1 MKKIIITQRQDFNKK
16 TYELTDSINIQLIRF
31 VENLG
36 YMPILISNS
45 KKNLHIYLKDL
56 KPNGIILSGGGNAF
70 KMDERT
76 KIETELIKYSI
87 KKKIPLLGICRGA
100 QQINRFFNGAQKKI
114 ANHVRKNHKIRFVNN
129 FYNQIYVNSFHNY
142 GFDKNSLSK
151 NLKILGLSD
160 DDIVE
165 YFVHKKYK
173 IFGIMWHPE
182 RYKKTKTIDIKIFH
196 KIFKK

>member
-56 KPNGIILSGGGNAF
+56 MPNGIILSGGGNAF

-160 DDIVE
+160 DEIVE